1 MTIKITLPDN
11 YVTLPFKLSVIE
23 ARLSEKQAGIYVFK
37 DDRGRALYVGQTK
50 DFIRRFKEHYKTS
63 RFVPLAKEVT
73 VYFVDNPMEREI
85 YETYAISL
93 FKPIY
98 NASKTYHKQSV
109 NSEYSMRLEEIQREI
124 EALEQE
130 KADIEY
136 EIETRRWEEYDAL
149 LFDFDI
155 DDEEEEYFGDE
166 YDRVELGE
174 TLYQAKRL
182 AEIDAALKKLRK
194 EKSRISSIIAS

>member
-23 ARLSEKQAGIYVFK
+23 ARLSEKQAGVYVFK
-37 DDRGRALYVGQTK
+37 DERGNALYVGKTS
-50 DFIRRFKEHYKTS
+50 DFIRRFKEHYRTS

-98 NASKTYHKQSV
+98 NASKTYYKQHD
-109 NSEYSMRLEEIQREI
+109 NSEYSIRLEEINREI
-124 EALEQE
+124 EALELE

-136 EIETRRWEEYDAL
+136 EIESRKWEEHTAL
-149 LFDFDI
+149 LFDFDFI
-155 DDEEEEYFGDE
+155 DEEEDYFGDE
-166 YDRVELGE
+166 YERVELGE
-174 TLYQAKRL
+174 TLYQSKRL
-182 AEIDAALKKLRK
+182 TEIDAALKKLRK